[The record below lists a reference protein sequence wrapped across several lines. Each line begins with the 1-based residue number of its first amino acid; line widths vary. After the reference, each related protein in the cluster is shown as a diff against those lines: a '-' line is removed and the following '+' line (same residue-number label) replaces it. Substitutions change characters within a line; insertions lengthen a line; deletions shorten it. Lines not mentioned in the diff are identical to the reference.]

1 MDELRLVEYKP
12 RHWRVVYPA
21 VVLQNHPL
29 FEQARKLHTAAP
41 QEAERLYRQIMA
53 VCGELHLDA
62 VSHLGML
69 LNARTP
75 GMGLMYIVQAF
86 IQARLLFPKAF
97 EEGRDFLLYES
108 AGNAFIL
115 NAYYAMG
122 SELQKARKW
131 ADALG
136 LFEFLVLINPAD
148 EYGAGK
154 WLARLRELV
163 AASGGRS
170 PEPASAPILR
180 T

>member
-1 MDELRLVEYKP
+1 MIEYKP
-12 RHWRVVYPA
+12 RHWRVVFPL
-21 VVLQNHPL
+21 VVLQHHDL
-29 FEQARKLHTAAP
+29 FQQARKLHTAAP
-41 QEAERLYRQIMA
+41 LEAERIYRHIMA
-53 VCGELHLDA
+53 ACGELHLDA
-62 VSHLGML
+62 VSHLGMV
-69 LNARTP
+69 LNSRTP

-86 IQARLLFPKAF
+86 LKARLLFPKSF

-108 AGNAFIL
+108 PGNAFIL

-122 SELQKARKW
+122 SELQKGRKW

-154 WLARLRELV
+154 WIARLRELV
-163 AASGGRS
+163 AAEGGI
-170 PEPASAPILR
+170 PAKASAPIIR